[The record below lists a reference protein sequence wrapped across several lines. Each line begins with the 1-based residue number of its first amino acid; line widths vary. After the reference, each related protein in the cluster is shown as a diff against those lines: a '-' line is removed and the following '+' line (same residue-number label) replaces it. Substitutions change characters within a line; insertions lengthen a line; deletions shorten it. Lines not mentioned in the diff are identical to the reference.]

1 MKTLLSFSLFLIMS
15 YSAMG
20 QAPNWIW
27 ANNATGLRSEEGNA
41 VAVDKQGNVVV
52 TGFYDDL
59 SSGPYTI
66 DIGSTTLTSKGGVDV
81 YVAKYNSAGQLLWAK
96 TIGGVGE
103 DRSTGI
109 ATDTTGNIYVC
120 GYFNSATIYCDSL
133 SANTTSGFNVFV
145 CKFNSSGVVEW
156 INTAGG
162 SSADYCYS
170 IAVEP
175 NGNGYLTGMFKS
187 PTLSFGTIILNNQY
201 ATFSAKLFIAKF
213 SPAGNWA
220 WAKTLSDGVSSGN
233 GICLGRNSDLFLTG
247 SYSGT
252 AAFDT
257 TSITSS
263 GSKDIFIARY
273 DTSGNPQW
281 VKSIGGALE
290 EGGNA
295 ITCDIHGNAILTG
308 FTKSISL
315 QIGGNSYSNS
325 GSPDGDI
332 LIIQYNLS
340 GALNWAR
347 KATGYSNDTGLSI
360 ASDGLGNTYTTGY
373 YNGST
378 LSFGAITINSASVT
392 TSIGDMFVVKYDSTG
407 QSIWAKN
414 LLASTGAWG
423 KSIAADSI
431 GNCYITGFFEDATMN
446 FGSTVLS
453 NTSFS
458 FGWRDMY
465 VGKIIH
471 GGTPVSLHNNL
482 IDNSLAVYPNP
493 SSGKYYIHANSK
505 QVISYEVYTSF
516 GALIDKKTVESNMP
530 LIDLEQQP
538 KGVYFLK
545 IKNKENS
552 IDFIKLIR
560 N

>member
-1 MKTLLSFSLFLIMS
+1 MKTLLSFSLFLIMF
-15 YSAMG
+15 YPAMG
-20 QAPNWIW
+20 QVPNWVW

-41 VAVDKQGNVVV
+41 VAVDKQGNVLI

-66 DIGSTTLTSKGGVDV
+66 DIGSTTLTSKGGVDIF
-81 YVAKYNSAGQLLWAK
+81 VAKYNSAGQLLWAK

-109 ATDTTGNIYVC
+109 ATDAAGNVYVC
-120 GYFNSATIYCDSL
+120 GYFNSATIYCDSI
-133 SANTTSGFNVFV
+133 SANTTAGFNVFV
-145 CKFNSSGVVEW
+145 CKYNSSGAIEW

-170 IAVEP
+170 ITVEP
-175 NGNGYLTGMFKS
+175 NGIGYLTGMFKS
-187 PTLSFGTIILNNQY
+187 PTLSFGNINLNNQY

-213 SPAGNWA
+213 NPTGNWV

-233 GICLGRNSDLFLTG
+233 GICLGRNADLFLTG

-252 AAFDT
+252 AVFDT
-257 TSITSS
+257 TTITSN

-273 DTSGNPQW
+273 DTSGNTLW
-281 VKSIGGALE
+281 VKGIGGSLE
-290 EGGNA
+290 ESGNA
-295 ITCDIHGNAILTG
+295 VTSDIHGNAILTG

-340 GALNWAR
+340 GAFNWAR

-360 ASDGLGNTYTTGY
+360 SADGLGNTYTTGY

-392 TSIGDMFVVKYDSTG
+392 TSVGDMFVVKYDSTG
-407 QSIWAKN
+407 QSLWAKN

-458 FGWRDMY
+458 FGWRDIY
-465 VGKIIH
+465 VGKINN
-471 GGTPVSLHNNL
+471 GGTPVSIQNNAEGNFL
-482 IDNSLAVYPNP
+482 TVFPNP
-493 SSGKYYIHANSK
+493 SSGKYNINAISK
-505 QVISYEVYTSF
+505 QVMYYEVYNSS
-516 GALIDKKTVESNMP
+516 GVLIDKKTVENTPP

-538 KGVYFLK
+538 KGMYFLK
-545 IKNKENS
+545 IKRAENS
-552 IDFIKLIR
+552 FDFVKLIR